1 MYLSVALTGASGM
14 MHQLLIVCPERHG
27 VYRSAPRSDSIRRS
41 RGRIRGRSTMAL
53 SDPPSNRSQPYVAK
67 PLLRHLLPARQT
79 CTSCQSDPVSVR
91 HTPRQLDFEAIL
103 RPSRWASGM
112 QVIGAIPEYVVSNLG
127 LATTSRSVWLHEQ
140 TVASICDS
148 RGLRTE
154 DSEFVF
160 EYMPAAVFRP
170 MFFGVEERGG
180 AVRISLV
187 ELIRGEGRYL
197 YIGVKVTRS
206 RSGDDEL
213 WVSTGYPIS
222 DETLRRYLRSGR
234 LRGVVGRR
242 LEGGKTRTARRVPRG
257 LATQMP

>member
-1 MYLSVALTGASGM
+1 MEQHPYTG
-14 MHQLLIVCPERHG
+14 I
-27 VYRSAPRSDSIRRS
+27 
-41 RGRIRGRSTMAL
+41 RSTDIAVDHYDRPEGEQL
-53 SDPPSNRSQPYVAK
+53 RHVPGPDGLGVDLRSNRPQPYRLK
-67 PLLRHLLPARQT
+67 PLLRHLLPVRQT
-79 CTSCQSDPVSVR
+79 ITSGQSDTVSVR

-112 QVIGAIPEYVVSNLG
+112 QVIGAIPEYVVANLG
-127 LATTSRSVWLHEQ
+127 LETSARSVWLHEQ
-140 TVASICDS
+140 TVASICDV
-148 RGLRTE
+148 RGLRPE

-170 MFFGVEERGG
+170 MFFGVEQRGG
-180 AVRISLV
+180 ALRISLV
-187 ELIRGEGRYL
+187 ELIRGENRYL
-197 YIGVKVTRS
+197 YIGVKLTRS
-206 RSGDDEL
+206 RSGSDEL

-242 LEGGKTRTARRVPRG
+242 LEGGKTRTARRAPRE

>member
-1 MYLSVALTGASGM
+1 
-14 MHQLLIVCPERHG
+14 
-27 VYRSAPRSDSIRRS
+27 
-41 RGRIRGRSTMAL
+41 
-53 SDPPSNRSQPYVAK
+53 
-67 PLLRHLLPARQT
+67 
-79 CTSCQSDPVSVR
+79 VSVR
-91 HTPRQLDFEAIL
+91 HTPRQLDYEAIL
-103 RPSRWASGM
+103 RPSRWASGI
-112 QVIGAIPEYVVSNLG
+112 QVIGAIPEYVVQNLG
-127 LATTSRSVWLHEQ
+127 LTTSSRSVWLHEQ

-170 MFFGVEERGG
+170 MFFGVEERTGS
-180 AVRISLV
+180 VRISLV

-197 YIGVKVTRS
+197 YIGVKLTRS

-234 LRGVVGRR
+234 LKGVVGRR
-242 LEGGKTRTARRVPRG
+242 LEGGKTRTARRIPRG

>member
-1 MYLSVALTGASGM
+1 M
-14 MHQLLIVCPERHG
+14 
-27 VYRSAPRSDSIRRS
+27 
-41 RGRIRGRSTMAL
+41 
-53 SDPPSNRSQPYVAK
+53 
-67 PLLRHLLPARQT
+67 
-79 CTSCQSDPVSVR
+79 SVR
-91 HTPRQLDFEAIL
+91 HTPRQLDYEAIL
-103 RPSRWASGM
+103 RPSRWASGI
-112 QVIGAIPEYVVSNLG
+112 QVIGAIPEYVVQNLG
-127 LATTSRSVWLHEQ
+127 LTTSSRSVWLHEQ

-170 MFFGVEERGG
+170 MFFGVEERTGS
-180 AVRISLV
+180 VRISLV

-197 YIGVKVTRS
+197 YIGVKLTRS

-234 LRGVVGRR
+234 LKGVVGRR
-242 LEGGKTRTARRVPRG
+242 LDAERRAPPGEFPVNSRHRCREKRARPGILRDQPSVAFAPEGCLHLRANVPLSARRCRRGREGGTGDDRSRTARSDVERVDHASHRVQARCPPGNFVADRPK
-257 LATQMP
+257 LDLPK